1 TSLQMLIFPELISM
15 ENQTRVTEFILL
27 GLSSD
32 PHRQI
37 FLFLV
42 FLVIYLI
49 TLVGNVVI
57 MVLIRADFH
66 LHTPMYFF
74 LFHLSF
80 VDTCYSSVTVPKML
94 MNFLAEHKTISVS
107 GCIAQMFFILFTACA
122 EVFVLSAMAYDRYTA
137 ICDPL
142 HYVKK
147 MNKRICFQLVSGA
160 WAIGFSHALL
170 NTVFSFNLYFC
181 GPNQISHF
189 SCELPHLL
197 KLSCAETFTNQV
209 VLLTSIVIFGSSSF
223 LLTLV
228 SYIHI
233 ISTIMR
239 IHSAEGRHKVFSTC
253 SSHLIVVGLWI
264 RSAEGRRKAF
274 STCSSHLIV
283 VSLLYLT
290 AFFQYTKPRSVSSVL
305 LDEMFSVQYSILT
318 PMLNP
323 IIYSLKNKEVK
334 TAVRNILGRFR
345 FLNQC

>member
-1 TSLQMLIFPELISM
+1 M
-15 ENQTRVTEFILL
+15 ENQTTVRKFILL

-32 PHRQI
+32 PHMQI
-37 FLFLV
+37 FLFLL
-42 FLVIYLI
+42 FLVIYLV
-49 TLVGNVVI
+49 TLVGNVMIMLVI
-57 MVLIRADFH
+57 KADSH
-66 LHTPMYFF
+66 LHTLMHFF
-74 LFHLSF
+74 FFHLSF
-80 VDTCYSSVTVPKML
+80 VDICYSSVMVPNML
-94 MNFLAEHKTISVS
+94 MNFRAKQKTISVD
-107 GCIAQMFFILFTACA
+107 GCIAQMFFFFLSAGT
-122 EVFVLSAMAYDRYTA
+122 EVFILSAMAYDRYAA

-142 HYVKK
+142 HYVDAI
-147 MNKRICFQLVSGA
+147 NKEIWVQLVSGA
-160 WAIGFSHALL
+160 WITGFFYALI
-170 NTVFSFNLYFC
+170 NTVFALKLHFC

-189 SCELPHLL
+189 CCELPPLL
-197 KLSCAETFTNQV
+197 QLSCTDILTNQM
-209 VLLTSIVIFGSSSF
+209 VLLTSVVILGSSSF
-223 LLTLV
+223 LFTLI
-228 SYIHI
+228 SYIHV
-233 ISTIMR
+233 ISTILR
-239 IHSAEGRHKVFSTC
+239 
-253 SSHLIVVGLWI
+253 I